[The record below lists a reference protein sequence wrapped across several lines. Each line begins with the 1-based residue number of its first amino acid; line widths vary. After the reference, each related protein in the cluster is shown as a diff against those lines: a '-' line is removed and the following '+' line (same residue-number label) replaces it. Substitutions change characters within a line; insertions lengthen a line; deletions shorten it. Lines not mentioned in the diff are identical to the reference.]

1 MEIYE
6 STLAI
11 LEPEVQ
17 KLRDF
22 LKFIEDTITRFCDE
36 LKELARPQKR
46 KDFISETYHLTLA
59 KLLNMFA
66 ILDSLKDMKSCIN
79 NDFACY
85 RRAESILKRG
95 EINAFVMEQE
105 QKLSMFFAK
114 QKEIT
119 HMLKDTLEKIDGYEE
134 VDCYV

>member
-1 MEIYE
+1 
-6 STLAI
+6 
-11 LEPEVQ
+11 
-17 KLRDF
+17 
-22 LKFIEDTITRFCDE
+22 
-36 LKELARPQKR
+36 
-46 KDFISETYHLTLA
+46 
-59 KLLNMFA
+59 MFA
-66 ILDSLKDMKSCIN
+66 VLDALKDMKSCIN

-119 HMLKDTLEKIDGYEE
+119 AMLKDNLEKIDGYEE
-134 VDCYV
+134 VQYALVNRTLPANICDIFLP